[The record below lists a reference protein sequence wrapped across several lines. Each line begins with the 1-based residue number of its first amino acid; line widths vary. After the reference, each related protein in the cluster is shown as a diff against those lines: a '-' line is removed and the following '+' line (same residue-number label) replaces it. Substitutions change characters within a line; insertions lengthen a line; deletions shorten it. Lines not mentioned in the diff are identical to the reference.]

1 MSFNS
6 KNLTYDSNEP
16 SFLRK
21 LRGEFGSTDLARQQ
35 RPQARPRRQKIA
47 DDEDDDQPV
56 YVHDKNPSEYLSK
69 TEYNAMF
76 KAPSTEQQL
85 VEVAQ
90 QDADSQASREIQA
103 PCQAD
108 PEEQAQQESSTKERT
123 AGIGGFS
130 KKRSA
135 KVVGDHDSSEEFQQS
150 KTEPLAPKK
159 QGLKKG
165 KKMKLSFEDD

>member
-1 MSFNS
+1 MV
-6 KNLTYDSNEP
+6 NLIYWQDSNEP
-16 SFLRK
+16 SFLKK
-21 LRGEFGSTDLARQQ
+21 LKGEFGSTDSARQQ
-35 RPQARPRRQKIA
+35 RPQARPRKQRNA

-56 YVHDKNPSEYLSK
+56 YVHDKNPSESLSK
-69 TEYNAMF
+69 AEYDALF

-90 QDADSQASREIQA
+90 HDTDIQASREMQA

-108 PEEQAQQESSTKERT
+108 PEGQAQQELSAKERT
-123 AGIGGFS
+123 AGIGGIP

-135 KVVGDHDSSEEFQQS
+135 KVVGDHDSSDEAPKT
-150 KTEPLAPKK
+150 KTEPRAPKK

-165 KKMKLSFEDD
+165 KKMKLSFEED